1 MNPSDETAQPQIY
14 DARAHEEPRND
25 STTSES
31 SLANATNSIANVA
44 ESSINEAKNKLTTV
58 ASNESVR
65 SVWEQ
70 VRSMAT
76 GRNGAENQ
84 GKLFIDTSLTKISS
98 QIDIICKEVG
108 TSPNQEEIDIID
120 NMEKEK
126 IAEFLREK
134 NKSDARLPKKRH

>member
-84 GKLFIDTSLTKISS
+84 
-98 QIDIICKEVG
+98 EVD